1 MPGTDS
7 LYDLQLLK
15 VCMCVFEPRK
25 VESSRFQGENVLESL
40 EVTDLPEESNPDTPH
55 PGPRAE
61 IDGLHFKQGLN
72 IGLPSLC
79 VEGDRENATP
89 LTQVHSPDL
98 FCSS

>member
-15 VCMCVFEPRK
+15 VCLCVN
-25 VESSRFQGENVLESL
+25 QGSQGLMEKTFWSPWRWQI
-40 EVTDLPEESNPDTPH
+40 PEESNPDTPH

-61 IDGLHFKQGLN
+61 MDGLYFKQGLN
-72 IGLPSLC
+72 TGLLSLC
-79 VEGDRENATP
+79 VEGDRENAIP
-89 LTQVHSPDL
+89 QTQVHSPDL

>member
-25 VESSRFQGENVLESL
+25 VESSRSQGENVLESL

-61 IDGLHFKQGLN
+61 IDGLYFKQGLN
-72 IGLPSLC
+72 TGLPSLC
-79 VEGDRENATP
+79 VEGDRETTTP
-89 LTQVHSPDL
+89 QTPSPL
-98 FCSS
+98 P